1 MFFCLNLT
9 FVYSIEE
16 QFEVHLG
23 LGTVSLTRGN
33 HRITLQRRLGIKHIV
48 HLIGGAILE
57 GVLLLDVGHC
67 GIEQQLLRRENQDMI
82 QQRLHIMHL
91 VGRDDQRTVSSPLV
105 GSSINSTLVPA
116 ARAKLINTFFF

>member
-57 GVLLLDVGHC
+57 GVLLLDVG
-67 GIEQQLLRRENQDMI
+67 G
-82 QQRLHIMHL
+82 
-91 VGRDDQRTVSSPLV
+91 
-105 GSSINSTLVPA
+105 
-116 ARAKLINTFFF
+116 

>member
-67 GIEQQLLRRENQDMI
+67 GIEQQLLRRENQNMI
-82 QQRLHIMHL
+82 LIYWATTLRNWLFEGI
-91 VGRDDQRTVSSPLV
+91 SSPLV

>member
-33 HRITLQRRLGIKHIV
+33 HRT
-48 HLIGGAILE
+48 
-57 GVLLLDVGHC
+57 
-67 GIEQQLLRRENQDMI
+67 
-82 QQRLHIMHL
+82 
-91 VGRDDQRTVSSPLV
+91 S
-105 GSSINSTLVPA
+105 A
-116 ARAKLINTFFF
+116 ARESGYDPATTPHHAPGG